1 MLSLVTEIVVVDSL
15 ASAVLNMGA
24 FIFSL
29 ALATIPWIALVVVE
43 PIDELSDTYY
53 VYVSHASPLELLLAF
68 LFRMPWTRRWLS
80 SPHWLLC
87 LLLRRSFDRSNVFF
101 PCGA

>member
-1 MLSLVTEIVVVDSL
+1 MSLVTEIVVVDSL

-53 VYVSHASPLELLLAF
+53 IYVSHASPLKRKSPF
-68 LFRMPWTRRWLS
+68 VVSQNHWTRFVIATLAATS
-80 SPHWLLC
+80 TI
-87 LLLRRSFDRSNVFF
+87 
-101 PCGA
+101 AE

>member
-53 VYVSHASPLELLLAF
+53 VYVSHASPLELLVQAAF
-68 LFRMPWTRRWLS
+68 FVSHAM
-80 SPHWLLC
+80 
-87 LLLRRSFDRSNVFF
+87 D
-101 PCGA
+101 

>member
-1 MLSLVTEIVVVDSL
+1 MLSLMTEIVVVDSL

-53 VYVSHASPLELLLAF
+53 VYVSYASPLAYSQTGASCL
-68 LFRMPWTRRWLS
+68 LFRMRRTRLS
-80 SPHWLLC
+80 PPH
-87 LLLRRSFDRSNVFF
+87 
-101 PCGA
+101 